1 MDGIGTLQPVNLS
14 GRTFIPIHSSTPSED
29 LEETSPAIFPPFSH
43 SAIKYLIPTSLLPN
57 MMIMACTNGN
67 DGYPCQAE
75 FNRRMEHYIARKKR
89 SERTVVSEGELAIIY
104 HLLSDPA
111 AMRAEVDVSHRTW
124 VKKTFMLKSFG
135 NGTFV
140 CHKDKGQSMS
150 QPVASKEKMYF
161 ILKQAH
167 ASEGHG
173 GRDKT
178 AKAVKKT
185 HSFIRKSLIC
195 LFLEVCP
202 TCKTR
207 NEAVKKDK
215 LANAQSARDA
225 PSPLSHLES
234 ASSIDSWDQ
243 SSLQIHPTHSLNP
256 YQSSSYHPTSPFYPV
271 EDNQRLTI
279 PTLSTALRRAPSHGV
294 VGTLFPDPGTS
305 HARSHTFPLL
315 DNSYPLQQEQ
325 FAQSPVGFGF
335 QSPLLSAVGSQGGS
349 VYDSYNIDH
358 LSELTAAL
366 QQQSFCPPIF
376 SVQVDA
382 PGHEVRSSGQ
392 DFFLDDQTYFNLH
405 PHQSHISSEAM
416 TSQGSSNNLYDP
428 TNVPYLLSSQ
438 PEQTFQCTSAIMHY
452 DSFNNSGPSSEHDQS
467 PSNSFEQ
474 AHEDNLSKS
483 RMSSAGPP
491 TSLELNTYDLM
502 SSYNPAASVRAET
515 FGQIQSQEGGRRSFQ
530 DKNYKHLS
538 LQSLT
543 GSQNIQDTFRNS
555 DSGTYSSPSTAG
567 SMWTTSGDISTSM
580 LTADYQQLISGF
592 AATGESFDREELQ

>member
-1 MDGIGTLQPVNLS
+1 
-14 GRTFIPIHSSTPSED
+14 
-29 LEETSPAIFPPFSH
+29 
-43 SAIKYLIPTSLLPN
+43 
-57 MMIMACTNGN
+57 MACTNGN

-104 HLLSDPA
+104 QLLSDPA

-140 CHKDKGQSMS
+140 CHKDKGQSIS
-150 QPVASKEKMYF
+150 QPVASKENMYF

-185 HSFIRKSLIC
+185 HSFIRKGLIC

-215 LANAQSARDA
+215 LANAQSASEA

-234 ASSIDSWDQ
+234 AGSIDSWDQ
-243 SSLQIHPTHSLNP
+243 SSLQIHPAHSLNP
-256 YQSSSYHPTSPFYPV
+256 YQSSSYHPTSPLYPV

-305 HARSHTFPLL
+305 HARSHTFPLI

-335 QSPLLSAVGSQGGS
+335 QSPLLSAVGSQAGS
-349 VYDSYNIDH
+349 VYESYNIDH

-382 PGHEVRSSGQ
+382 PGNEVRSSGQ
-392 DFFLDDQTYFNLH
+392 DFFTHDPTYFDLH
-405 PHQSHISSEAM
+405 QHQSQISSEAM
-416 TSQGSSNNLYDP
+416 NLQGSSNNLYDP
-428 TNVPYLLSSQ
+428 INVPYLLSSQ
-438 PEQTFQCTSAIMHY
+438 PEQTFQSTSAITHF
-452 DSFNNSGPSSEHDQS
+452 DSFNNPDPSLEDDRS
-467 PSNSFEQ
+467 PSHSTAQ
-474 AHEDNLSKS
+474 AHEDNFSKS
-483 RMSSAGPP
+483 RMSSVGPP
-491 TSLELNTYDLM
+491 TSLEFNTYDLM
-502 SSYNPAASVRAET
+502 SSYNPADSVQDET
-515 FGQIQSQEGGRRSFQ
+515 FAQIQPQEGGRRSFQ
-530 DKNYKHLS
+530 DKNHKHLS
-538 LQSLT
+538 LQSLED
-543 GSQNIQDTFRNS
+543 SQNIQDTFRNS
-555 DSGTYSSPSTAG
+555 GSGTHSGPSTAG
-567 SMWTTSGDISTSM
+567 SMWTTAGDASTPM
-580 LTADYQQLISGF
+580 LTADYQQLMSSF
-592 AATGESFDREELQ
+592 ATTGETFSREEALP